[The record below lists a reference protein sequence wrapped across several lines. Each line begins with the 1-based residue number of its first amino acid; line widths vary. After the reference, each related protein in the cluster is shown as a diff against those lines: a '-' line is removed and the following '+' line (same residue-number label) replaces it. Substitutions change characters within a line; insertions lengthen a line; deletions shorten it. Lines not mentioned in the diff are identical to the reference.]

1 MEISQ
6 DTILEEMKAA
16 VEDVFSTMLDT
27 VAVLIERGQCH
38 RDHPG
43 HDDPEGSLKVDVE
56 ATVDFF
62 GEPSGSVILRAT
74 ADGAVDIARKLL
86 MMEDDETVD
95 LEEVQD
101 ALGECANMVTG
112 ALKTR
117 ALDPEGSFELSTP
130 RIATRVVVEHEHP
143 GGRLVFELAEG
154 AVAIE
159 IWLSEGTR
167 P

>member
-6 DTILEEMKAA
+6 DTILEEMKAS
-16 VEDVFSTMLDT
+16 VEDVFTTMLDT
-27 VAVLIERGQCH
+27 VAELIERGQCH
-38 RDHPG
+38 RSHPDHEE
-43 HDDPEGSLKVDVE
+43 PEGGLKVDVE

-62 GEPSGSVILRAT
+62 GQPSGSVILRAT
-74 ADGAVDIARKLL
+74 AEGAVDIARKLL
-86 MMEDDETVD
+86 MMEDDESVD

-112 ALKTR
+112 TLKTR
-117 ALDPEGSFELSTP
+117 ALDPGGSFELSTP

-143 GGRLVFELAEG
+143 AGRLVFQLSQG

-159 IWLSEGTR
+159 IWLSEGVH